1 MCRVLKVHCS
11 GYYAWLREPLSPRAK
26 VNEALTLKIREFYDQ
41 SMGIYGSSRIFCDL
55 REAGLACGE
64 NRVARLMKAAQ
75 IKSVRGY
82 KRPRHKVGKPAL
94 VAPKQLQRQFKQ
106 DDPDQ
111 AWVTDITY
119 LLTHEG
125 WLYLAAVLELHSRA
139 VVGWSMGSRMQT
151 SLVLDAL
158 TMAVW
163 RRKPKDSVII
173 HSDQGSQFGSD
184 EFTRW
189 CKDNRLSPSMSRRG
203 NCWDNA
209 VAESF
214 FSNLKSEQI
223 KKRIYNTR
231 DETRSE
237 VFDCIEGFYNH
248 NSRHKHLAQLSPHEF
263 GKLRQT
269 ALSKVSRDLGE
280 CQSVQFWGHVVTLF
294 LISDRGQ
301 RRPIAPA

>member
-1 MCRVLKVHCS
+1 VKYAFIQAHRSEFKLTSMCRVLKVHRS
-11 GYYAWLREPLSPRAK
+11 GFYAWLHEPQSPRAK
-26 VNEALTLKIREFYDQ
+26 ANEALTAKIRDFYDQ
-41 SMGIYGSSRIFCDL
+41 SMGIYGSPRIFFDL
-55 REAGLACGE
+55 KEAGVACSE
-64 NRVARLMKAAQ
+64 NRVARLMRAAG

-82 KRPRHKVGKPAL
+82 KRPRYKAGRPSL
-94 VAPKQLQRQFKQ
+94 VAPNQLQRQFQ
-106 DDPDQ
+106 HDEPDL

-119 LLTHEG
+119 IRTYEG
-125 WLYLAAVLELHSRA
+125 WLYLAVVLDLHSRA

-163 RRKPKDSVII
+163 RRRPKGSVII

-184 EFTRW
+184 EFNRW

-223 KKRIYNTR
+223 KKRIYGTR
-231 DETRSE
+231 DQAKAEI
-237 VFDCIEGFYNH
+237 FDYIEGFYNRVR
-248 NSRHKHLAQLSPHEF
+248 RHKHLDQLSPHEF
-263 GKLRQT
+263 ERQRQT
-269 ALSKVSRDLGE
+269 AL
-280 CQSVQFWGHVVTLF
+280 
-294 LISDRGQ
+294 
-301 RRPIAPA
+301 